1 MRRARAAGAFALVS
15 LLLLA
20 ALPAPAAPAA
30 PATGSGGDTAEA
42 SAEQLRA
49 VSQAMGDEPEVV
61 EGGTTTAPATDGA
74 GFGALIARVVGV
86 LAFILGLLYVSL
98 LGMKK
103 VMSRNQ
109 AAVGGQ
115 IQVLGRTPLSQKAN
129 VYLLRFRDRY
139 LIVGEAGER
148 LTSLASMPA
157 GESPEIEDGDAEFGD
172 RGGLVDIF
180 STAAEEDGAEAE
192 DDRVMAR
199 VGEGVKKLRQE
210 TENLLKIHMG
220 VPGRG
225 AGTS

>member
-1 MRRARAAGAFALVS
+1 M
-15 LLLLA
+15 
-20 ALPAPAAPAA
+20 
-30 PATGSGGDTAEA
+30 GG
-42 SAEQLRA
+42 
-49 VSQAMGDEPEVV
+49 EPEVV
-61 EGGTTTAPATDGA
+61 EGGTATVPATDGT

-157 GESPEIEDGDAEFGD
+157 GESPEIEDADTEYAGG
-172 RGGLVDIF
+172 GGLEDIF
-180 STAAEEDGAEAE
+180 STAGEDDGVGAE
-192 DDRVMAR
+192 DDRMMAK

-220 VPGRG
+220 APGSG
-225 AGTS
+225 AGPS